1 MIDTSVEVLRYDT
14 VVVGSGAAAFNAADW
29 LYDLGRRNFC
39 LLTEGV
45 RMGTSRNTGSDKQ
58 TYYKLSIG
66 SDGSDSVA
74 EMAETLFEGEGVE
87 GPIALAEAA
96 NSLRCFM
103 KLANLGVDFPT
114 DAYGQFVGYKTD
126 HDPRQ
131 RATSAGPLT
140 SKYMT
145 EALERSVMGKG
156 IEVLD
161 QLLAYRIVTDAGE
174 GAGATPAT
182 SAAASDTSSSAALK
196 PGVAAAAAN
205 PEASDVAT
213 SRPHV
218 RGVVCLDKSA
228 ASEGRVHVVVIM
240 CNHVVWCTG
249 GPAACYRNVVYP
261 ASQTGMTGAV
271 LEAGAEG
278 ANLQEWQYGLAS
290 TKFRWNV
297 SGTYQQVLPR
307 YISVDE
313 EGTEREFLCDY
324 GLTPAEALDRVFL
337 KGYQWPFDVTK
348 TEGSSA
354 IDLAVYEEV
363 AIKGRRV
370 YMDFRSNPRGLED
383 GFDALGTE
391 AHDYLAN
398 SGALFGTPI
407 ERLRKMNPLAIQ
419 LYLDHGIDLEHEMLE
434 VSVCAQHH
442 NGGVRVDASWE
453 TAVGGLYVAGE
464 AAGTFGVHR
473 PGGSALNSTQVGS
486 LRAAQHIAW
495 SAAEHEPS
503 ADMWPEAPRDL
514 GEREAAWLVARV
526 GGLDNASS
534 ERVALQREMSRVA
547 AQVRDV
553 AGMSSL
559 ASTLAQLDGDFDAR
573 VGVGSVRQ
581 LPGLLKLRDAM
592 RTQRAVLDAMLVSAM
607 AFGSRGSAL
616 VVGEDGSRLPVATS
630 GAELQTVTTLDA
642 DGAHS
647 HTEHVE
653 PIPVTDAWFENVWA
667 EHRRERQPL

>member
-1 MIDTSVEVLRYDT
+1 MSETSVEVLRRDT

-29 LYDLGRRNFC
+29 LHDLGRRDFC

-45 RMGTSRNTGSDKQ
+45 NMGTSRNTGSDKQ

-87 GPIALAEAA
+87 GPVALAEAA

-145 EALERSVMGKG
+145 EALERSVRSKG
-156 IEVLD
+156 IEILD
-161 QLLAYRIVTDAGE
+161 RLLAYRLVVSKGPVGTTPVAGPGS
-174 GAGATPAT
+174 GASG
-182 SAAASDTSSSAALK
+182 SA
-196 PGVAAAAAN
+196 G
-205 PEASDVAT
+205 
-213 SRPHV
+213 HV
-218 RGVVCLDKSA
+218 RGVVCLDKAA
-228 ASEGRVHVVVIM
+228 ASAGKVRVVVIM

-271 LEAGAEG
+271 LAAGAEG

-307 YISVDE
+307 LVSMDD
-313 EGTEREFLCDY
+313 EGTEREFLYDY
-324 GLTPAEALDRVFL
+324 GMTAAEALDRVFL

-354 IDLAVYEEV
+354 VDLAVYEEV
-363 AIKGRRV
+363 AVKGRRV
-370 YMDFRSNPRGLED
+370 YMDFRSNPCGLED
-383 GFDALGTE
+383 GFDVLGPE

-419 LYLDHGIDLEHEMLE
+419 LYLDHGIDLDREMLE

-442 NGGVRVDASWE
+442 NGGVRVNASWE

-486 LRAAQHIAW
+486 MRAAQHIAW
-495 SAAEHEPS
+495 SAAEHDPNE
-503 ADMWPEAPRDL
+503 ADWPDDPKQL
-514 GEREAAWLVARV
+514 GEDEVAWLAARV
-526 GGLDNASS
+526 GELDN
-534 ERVALQREMSRVA
+534 VAETRAKLQREMSRVA

-559 ASTLAQLDGDFDAR
+559 ASTLAQLAGDFDAR
-573 VGVGSVRQ
+573 VGVSAPRQ
-581 LPGLLKLRDAM
+581 LPALLKLRDAM
-592 RTQRAVLDAMLVSAM
+592 CTQRAVLDAMLVSAM

-616 VVGEDGSRLPVATS
+616 VVGEDGKRMPVAAS
-630 GAELQTVTTLDA
+630 GADLQTVTTLEA

-647 HTEHVE
+647 RTERVE
-653 PIPVTDAWFENVWA
+653 PIPETDAWFENVWA
-667 EHRRERQPL
+667 EHRRTRKPL